1 MAEGEG
7 NVGGEGAGDTPD
19 TGQGSQANTAHVVNV
34 GAQGGPH

>member
-7 NVGGEGAGDTPD
+7 NVGGEGAGDT
-19 TGQGSQANTAHVVNV
+19 GQGSQANTEHVVNV